1 MRKLFSIVAAAL
13 LTLTAN
19 ATILNIAPDSP
30 QASDNIRR
38 EIRDH
43 IQAGDTLMLADGVYT
58 EADVVELSKD
68 VVIMAAEG
76 AKPIVKQQYYMKML
90 NSAKVTIIGVKFD
103 GSLYPASDHCIRPY
117 DATEGKTL
125 TLIDCEFT
133 NYPNGYIVYPQR
145 ADRCM
150 QTLTIKNCLFENF
163 GRSAIYVETG
173 SSTLPLAEAN
183 IENSTF
189 MATTPDSHRVIDIK
203 NDGSEVA
210 DAKLRIDHCTF
221 YNCNTVRSEKSTDVI
236 VSNSIF
242 AAPEGATYAATTFY
256 AGAAIN
262 NCLTFN
268 VAHTDGPTVTAP
280 VDADPL
286 FVNAAEGNLN
296 LGEGSPALTAAADG
310 GAIGDPR
317 WVPAVAPVEP
327 LMKTIYCKMDKDWW
341 KADGAAVGCY
351 TWNDG
356 GEPKA
361 AWPGERMTPVEGETD
376 IWSIELDIN
385 TYHMCIFSRVNGE
398 GDIQDWGAKTSDLLI
413 PTDENDMFTITNDD
427 PSWGD
432 PGCVG
437 VWSKYEKAAPVADW
451 AEIAFSA
458 PATADEIDADASFTV
473 DGFTVAITDPDNKMS
488 IDANNCRFGSAADY
502 KMYSHR
508 LKSGGKSTS
517 TKNFI
522 TLTIPEAGTLRIAV
536 RTGTNSATDRNLV
549 LKQGDDTLYNQVIVE
564 TMAVKVMEGETEVS
578 VYPFV
583 EVPVEAG
590 TVALSYPVNGL
601 NFYAF
606 AFKAAGGVTPEPVLP
621 SIALIGEMNSWDGS
635 QGAFVV
641 ADDKLSASLTL
652 NLAEMPEAEGY
663 AFKLLVDGVA
673 YGSERVEGNPFTFT
687 RENNVLSPVD
697 HIAAGDDEIFWLV
710 MDATGD
716 YTFTYT
722 FADSSLM
729 ITYPALAPVEHTYT
743 VAGGSADL
751 FGTTWDPTN
760 AANDMTKQEDGT
772 YKWEKT
778 EQTLPAGAIEFKVV
792 EDHAWTV
799 NYPAENYSLPIPEA
813 GIYTITITYNPEGNV
828 VAGDAVKTGDAV
840 VDPVVSIAGSMN
852 GWNAAADVMTL
863 AEDKATAS
871 LTLTLTAQTYEFKVV
886 LNGGDWRSNAH
897 EFTRENASAADMT
910 GNLDNMKLIAD
921 IDGDYIF
928 TWTFETNT
936 LVITFPTKEGIDNTA
951 VDAQIIKT
959 IENGQ
964 LIIIKN
970 GVKYDVHGTI
980 IR

>member
-58 EADVVELSKD
+58 EADVVELNKD

-76 AKPIVKQQYYMKML
+76 AKPVVSQQYYMKMM

-133 NYPNGYIVYPQR
+133 NFPNGYIIYPQR

-280 VDADPL
+280 VVADPL

-296 LGEGSPALTAAADG
+296 LSEGSPALTAAADG

-327 LMKTIYCKMDKDWW
+327 LMKTIYCKMEQGWW
-341 KADGAAVGCY
+341 KQDGAAVGCY

-356 GEPKA
+356 NEPKA

-385 TYHMCIFSRVNGE
+385 TYHACIFTRVNGE
-398 GDIQDWGAKTSDLLI
+398 GDVVDWGAKTSDLLI
-413 PTDENDMFTITNDD
+413 PTDENDMFTITNAD
-427 PSWGD
+427 PTWGD
-432 PGCVG
+432 PGCTG
-437 VWSKYEKAAPVADW
+437 AWSKYEPAAPAVDEW
-451 AEIAFSA
+451 VEIAFSA

-488 IDANNCRFGSAADY
+488 IDANDCRFGTATDY

-508 LKSGGKSTS
+508 LKSGGKSS
-517 TKNFI
+517 ATKNFI

-536 RTGTNSATDRNLV
+536 RTGSNSATDRNLV

-564 TMAVKVMEGETEVS
+564 TMLVKVMEGETEVS

-606 AFKAAGGVTPEPVLP
+606 AFKAAGVEPE
-621 SIALIGEMNSWDGS
+621 I
-635 QGAFVV
+635 Q
-641 ADDKLSASLTL
+641 
-652 NLAEMPEAEGY
+652 
-663 AFKLLVDGVA
+663 
-673 YGSERVEGNPFTFT
+673 
-687 RENNVLSPVD
+687 
-697 HIAAGDDEIFWLV
+697 
-710 MDATGD
+710 
-716 YTFTYT
+716 
-722 FADSSLM
+722 
-729 ITYPALAPVEHTYT
+729 HTYT

-751 FGTTWDPTN
+751 FGTTWDATN
-760 AANDMTKQEDGT
+760 TANDMAKQEDGT

-778 EQTLPAGAIEFKVV
+778 ELTLPAGAIEFKVV

-936 LVITFPTKEGIDNTA
+936 LEIAFPTKEGIDNTA

-970 GVKYDVHGTI
+970 GVKYNAHGTI